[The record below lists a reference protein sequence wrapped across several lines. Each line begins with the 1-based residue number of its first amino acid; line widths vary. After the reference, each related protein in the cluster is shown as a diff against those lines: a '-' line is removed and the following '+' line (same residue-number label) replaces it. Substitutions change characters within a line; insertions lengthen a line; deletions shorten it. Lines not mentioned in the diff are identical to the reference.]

1 MPKLPLEFF
10 PEAPTVSA
18 AVVATAVK
26 DLETERM
33 RLLLQDLGA
42 LAFNYD
48 TFKRAFWKTWK

>member
-33 RLLLQDLGA
+33 RLLL
-42 LAFNYD
+42 
-48 TFKRAFWKTWK
+48 